1 MAVPSGIYG
10 KISIACEMAASFR
23 SSHRH
28 EETVSFFVMT
38 MDVKKRLEQKKAAVE
53 QELERLLP
61 RDDTVLFRAMR
72 HAVLSG
78 GKRYR
83 PLLAL
88 SSGECFGASQELVL
102 PYACALE
109 LIHNYS
115 LVHDD
120 LPSMDDDDVRRGQ
133 PTCHKAFGEDIAL
146 LTGDSLLT
154 LAFEV
159 LATAPLDEGLFPRK
173 EQILKEISHL
183 AGVSGMIGGQFMDIT
198 FSPENMTE
206 ETFHDLILK
215 KTGALITASVKTGAI
230 LGGAGGSELEAVE
243 KYGHN
248 VGLAFQIRDDI
259 HDSAGEDAKDRS
271 RPNYVAFFGL
281 ETARNRLKDCVE
293 AARSAL
299 DEAALESEELH
310 HLASILLDLGNR
322 IGK

>member
-1 MAVPSGIYG
+1 MI
-10 KISIACEMAASFR
+10 
-23 SSHRH
+23 
-28 EETVSFFVMT
+28 T
-38 MDVKKRLEQKKAAVE
+38 MDVKERLEQMKAAVE
-53 QELERLLP
+53 QELERILP

-72 HAVLSG
+72 QAVLSG

-120 LPSMDDDDVRRGQ
+120 LPSMDNDDFRRGQ
-133 PTCHKAFGEDIAL
+133 PSCHKAFGEDIAL

-159 LATAPLDEGLFPRK
+159 LASAPLDEGLLPRK
-173 EQILKEISHL
+173 EHVLKEISHL
-183 AGVSGMIGGQFMDIT
+183 AGVSGMIGGQFLDVT
-198 FSPENMTE
+198 LSPEEMSE
-206 ETFHDLILK
+206 ETFQDLILK

-230 LGGAGGSELEAVE
+230 LGGAGGPELEAVE
-243 KYGHN
+243 KYGHSL
-248 VGLAFQIRDDI
+248 GLAFQIRDDI
-259 HDSAGEDAKDRS
+259 LDSVGEAEKDRP

-281 ETARNRLKDCVE
+281 ETARSRLKDCVE
-293 AARSAL
+293 AARSEL
-299 DEAALESEELH
+299 DEASLESEKLH

-322 IGK
+322 KGK